1 MSEAVA
7 VAGVSAEA
15 TAVLEKIVAAA
26 RRNGTV
32 TDEPN
37 DDQMRCVQTLLAM
50 SAWHRLPFVAPVADS
65 VTLFSHGVT
74 VLLAGSISTF
84 DMSELSRLVFA
95 AHDNCVRVE
104 MTGWSSACEDDDQSA
119 AIRKHVADDLEY
131 DDPDE
136 IVVAALKITF
146 TARSPESESNYDRHP
161 TLEQAIDTWRRQP
174 QMRVR

>member
-1 MSEAVA
+1 MSGAMV
-7 VAGVSAEA
+7 GVSAEA
-15 TAVLEKIVAAA
+15 AAVLEKIIAAA

-50 SAWHRLPFVAPVADS
+50 SAWHRLPFVASVADS

-104 MTGWSSACEDDDQSA
+104 MSGWSSAGEDDQA
-119 AIRKHVADDLEY
+119 VAIREHVADDLEC
-131 DDPDE
+131 DPDD
-136 IVVAALKITF
+136 IVVSAMKIMF